1 MPFLKKKE
9 TPAGVI
15 GIWQIAESSTE
26 LLPTVQLSES
36 EKKSPGIIKNEKR
49 KREFLAVRAL
59 IKKIIDTDS
68 TIIYENSGRPRLKN
82 SKKNISISH
91 SAELAVVFL
100 SDRNA
105 GIDVENTNRNIA
117 PLVKRFLL
125 KEELEQ
131 TENSSDKQLM
141 QTIYW
146 SAKEAIFK
154 CTSEEKILFNR
165 QIHIHPF
172 TLNNEGNFRGELKIK
187 NRTFYFDI
195 SYFRV
200 GNNVVVYC
208 VEM

>member
-1 MPFLKKKE
+1 MPFLKKIE
-9 TPAGVI
+9 TPSGVI
-15 GIWQIAESSTE
+15 GIWQISDSSTD

-36 EKKSPGIIKNEKR
+36 EKKSLEIIKNEKR

-59 IKKIIDTDS
+59 LKKITDS
-68 TIIYENSGRPRLKN
+68 DSIIIYEDSGRPLLKN
-82 SKKNISISH
+82 SQKNISISH
-91 SAELAVVFL
+91 SAELAVVFI

-131 TENSSDKQLM
+131 TENSPDKQMM

-154 CTSEEKILFNR
+154 CTSEENILFNR
-165 QIHIHPF
+165 QIYIQPF
-172 TLNNEGNFRGELKIK
+172 TLNNQGNFRGELKI
-187 NRTFYFDI
+187 NNQTFNFDL
-195 SYFRV
+195 SYFQV
-200 GNNVVVYC
+200 ENNVIVYC